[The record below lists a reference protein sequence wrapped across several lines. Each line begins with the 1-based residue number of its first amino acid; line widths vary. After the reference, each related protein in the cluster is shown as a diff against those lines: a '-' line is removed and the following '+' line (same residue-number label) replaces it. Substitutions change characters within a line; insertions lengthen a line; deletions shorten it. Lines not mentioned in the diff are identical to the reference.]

1 MLENIFMSFY
11 LERFN
16 IKDVYKVTNPDH
28 LSLTDT
34 PSNFSLFSLIPLFQ
48 LVVVGLLIGSGFLDW
63 VCWSVVGMGF

>member
-1 MLENIFMSFY
+1 MSFY

-16 IKDVYKVTNPDH
+16 IKDVCKVTNPDH

-48 LVVVGLLIGSGFLDW
+48 SVVVGLLIGSGFLD
-63 VCWSVVGMGF
+63 

>member
-1 MLENIFMSFY
+1 MSFY

-28 LSLTDT
+28 LSLSLSLTDT

-48 LVVVGLLIGSGFLDW
+48 SVVVGLLIGSGFLD
-63 VCWSVVGMGF
+63 